1 MARKRSRVSPLR
13 PLSERYHRISFIYM
27 TARGVAILGSTGSIG
42 CNTVRVLESLG
53 RDRFRVVALGAGS
66 NVSQLADQIA
76 RHQPEM
82 VSVESDE
89 SVEQLRAELL
99 KRGVSNPRI
108 VTGGEGLIEVATHPK
123 ADCVVSATVGAVG
136 FVPTLRAL
144 EAGKRVA
151 LANKETLVMAG
162 ELMTRA
168 AEKAGA
174 ELLPVDSEHNALH
187 QCLRGE
193 KRSEVRR
200 IILTASGGPFRTRD
214 RASMSSATV
223 AEAMKHPTWNMGA
236 KITIDS
242 ATLMNKGLEVIE
254 ARWLFGFGADE
265 ISIVVHPESVV
276 HSMIELVDGSVLAQ
290 MGVTD
295 MRHAIQYA
303 LTYPERY
310 PSELPPL
317 DLARLSSLHFE
328 EPDLERFPCISL
340 AYRALRTGGTLPA
353 AMNAAN
359 EEAVQA
365 FIDERISFSDI
376 PRVIETVMGGHRTS
390 DVKELTE
397 VIDADRSARV
407 AAQAAI
413 RQFAQNPRQTSAA

>member
-1 MARKRSRVSPLR
+1 MTTSGVS
-13 PLSERYHRISFIYM
+13 
-27 TARGVAILGSTGSIG
+27 ILGSTGSIG
-42 CNTVRVLESLG
+42 CNSLRVLQSLG
-53 RDRFRVVALGAGS
+53 PARFRVVALGAGR
-66 NVSQLADQIA
+66 NVERLAVQVS
-76 RHQPEM
+76 RFNPEL
-82 VSVESDE
+82 VSVESE
-89 SVEQLRAELL
+89 EAAEQLRAELY
-99 KRGVSNPRI
+99 KRSAPAPAI
-108 VTGGEGLIEVATHPK
+108 SIGEAGLVEVATHPD
-123 ADCVVSATVGAVG
+123 ADCVVSGTVGAVG

-168 AEKAGA
+168 IEKSGA

-200 IILTASGGPFRTRD
+200 LVLTASGGPFRTRD
-214 RASMSSATV
+214 QAAMASASV
-223 AEAMKHPTWNMGA
+223 AEAMQHPTWNMGA

-254 ARWLFGFGADE
+254 AHWLFGFDADE
-265 ISIVVHPESVV
+265 ISIVIHPESIV
-276 HSMIELVDGSVLAQ
+276 HSMIELIDGSMIAQ

-310 PSELPPL
+310 PSQLPPL
-317 DLARLSSLHFE
+317 DLAKLSSLNFE
-328 EPDLERFPCISL
+328 SPDLERFPCISL
-340 AYRALRTGGTLPA
+340 AYRALRTGGTMPA

-359 EEAVQA
+359 EEAVHA
-365 FIDERISFSDI
+365 FIDERIALTDI
-376 PRVIETVMGGHRTS
+376 PRVIESVMNQHEQRPADTLETVLMVDRESRT
-390 DVKELTE
+390 
-397 VIDADRSARV
+397 
-407 AAQAAI
+407 AAQSVIEKLTARTVETTAA
-413 RQFAQNPRQTSAA
+413 

>member
-1 MARKRSRVSPLR
+1 MS
-13 PLSERYHRISFIYM
+13 
-27 TARGVAILGSTGSIG
+27 ARGIAILGSTGSIG
-42 CNTVRVLESLG
+42 CNSLRVIESLG
-53 RDRFRVVALGAGS
+53 PERFKVVALAAGR
-66 NVSQLADQIA
+66 NVKILGDQIE
-76 RHQPEM
+76 RHHPEL
-82 VSVESDE
+82 VSVDSEESAL
-89 SVEQLRAELL
+89 QLKAELTA
-99 KRGVSNPRI
+99 RDVATPRLLF
-108 VTGGEGLIEVATHPK
+108 GEAGLVEVATHGL
-123 ADCVVSATVGAVG
+123 ADCVISATVGAVG

-168 AEKAGA
+168 AQKSGA

-214 RASMSSATV
+214 EAAMSTVTV

-254 ARWLFGFGADE
+254 AHWLFGFDADE
-265 ISIVVHPESVV
+265 ISIVVHPESIV
-276 HSMIELVDGSVLAQ
+276 HSMIEMVDGSVIAQ

-303 LTYPERY
+303 LTYPERC

-317 DLARLSSLHFE
+317 DLAKLSSLNFE
-328 EPDLERFPCISL
+328 APDLERFPCIAL
-340 AYRALRTGGTLPA
+340 AYRALETGGTLPA

-359 EEAVQA
+359 EEAVKA
-365 FIDERISFSDI
+365 FIEEQIPFTAIPALVEYVMDEH
-376 PRVIETVMGGHRTS
+376 T
-390 DVKELTE
+390 
-397 VIDADRSARV
+397 
-407 AAQAAI
+407 
-413 RQFAQNPRQTSAA
+413 TSAATSLEVVLEADRWAREKTRKAIMNLDRKAEQVSLSTVP

>member
-1 MARKRSRVSPLR
+1 
-13 PLSERYHRISFIYM
+13 M
-27 TARGVAILGSTGSIG
+27 TLNTKPIGVAILGSTGSIG
-42 CNTVRVLESLG
+42 CNTLRVIESLG
-53 RDRFRVVALGAGS
+53 GEQFRVVALGAGH
-66 NVSQLADQIA
+66 NVQLLADQIA
-76 RHQPEM
+76 AHLPEL
-82 VSVESDE
+82 VSVETEDAA
-89 SVEQLRAELL
+89 QDLRAKLFERDIDL
-99 KRGVSNPRI
+99 PRI
-108 VTGGEGLIEVATHPK
+108 IIGEAGLIEVATHAQ

-168 AEKAGA
+168 ASKSGA

-193 KRSEVRR
+193 KHSEVRR
-200 IILTASGGPFRTRD
+200 IILTASGGPFRTRTKKQMQD
-214 RASMSSATV
+214 ATV
-223 AEAMKHPTWNMGA
+223 SEALHHPTWNMGA

-254 ARWLFGFGADE
+254 AHWLFGFKPEQID
-265 ISIVVHPESVV
+265 IVVHPESVV
-276 HSMIELVDGSVLAQ
+276 HSMIELVDGSVMAQ

-303 LTYPERY
+303 LTYPDRHGC
-310 PSELPPL
+310 ELPPL
-317 DLARLSSLHFE
+317 DLTALSALHFE
-328 EPDLERFPCISL
+328 SPDTDRFPCIAL
-340 AYRALRTGGTLPA
+340 AYRALRAGGTLPA

-365 FIDERISFSDI
+365 FIDERISLTDI
-376 PRVIETVMGGHRTS
+376 PLVIEAVMDKHHSQPAT
-390 DVKELTE
+390 ELTAILE
-397 VIDADRSARV
+397 ADESARL
-407 AAQAAI
+407 
-413 RQFAQNPRQTSAA
+413 SAASEIQKLSKPAPLTA

>member
-1 MARKRSRVSPLR
+1 MS
-13 PLSERYHRISFIYM
+13 
-27 TARGVAILGSTGSIG
+27 ARGIAILGSTGSIG
-42 CNTVRVLESLG
+42 CNSLRVIESLG
-53 RDRFRVVALGAGS
+53 PERFKVVALAAGR
-66 NVSQLADQIA
+66 NVKILADQIE
-76 RHQPEM
+76 RHHPEL
-82 VSVESDE
+82 VSVDTEESAA
-89 SVEQLRAELL
+89 QLKAEL
-99 KRGVSNPRI
+99 KARSVTAPRL
-108 VTGGEGLIEVATHPK
+108 VCGEGGLVEAATHEL
-123 ADCVVSATVGAVG
+123 ADCVISATVGAVG

-168 AEKAGA
+168 AQKSGA

-200 IILTASGGPFRTRD
+200 IILTASGGPFRTHDKAMISR
-214 RASMSSATV
+214 ATV
-223 AEAMKHPTWNMGA
+223 AEAMKHPTWSMGA

-254 ARWLFGFGADE
+254 AHWLFGFDADE
-265 ISIVVHPESVV
+265 IGIVVHPESVV
-276 HSMIELVDGSVLAQ
+276 HSMIEMVDGSVIAQ

-303 LTYPERY
+303 LTYPERC

-317 DLARLSSLHFE
+317 DLAKLSSLHFE
-328 EPDLERFPCISL
+328 APDLERFPCIAL
-340 AYRALRTGGTLPA
+340 AYRALETGGTLPA

-359 EEAVQA
+359 EEAVHA
-365 FIDERISFSDI
+365 FIEERIALSDI
-376 PRVIETVMGGHRTS
+376 PRVIEEVMDRHETAPVADLES
-390 DVKELTE
+390 VLQ
-397 VIDADRSARV
+397 ADRNSRVMAQSAIGNLAANARV
-407 AAQAAI
+407 GVA
-413 RQFAQNPRQTSAA
+413 